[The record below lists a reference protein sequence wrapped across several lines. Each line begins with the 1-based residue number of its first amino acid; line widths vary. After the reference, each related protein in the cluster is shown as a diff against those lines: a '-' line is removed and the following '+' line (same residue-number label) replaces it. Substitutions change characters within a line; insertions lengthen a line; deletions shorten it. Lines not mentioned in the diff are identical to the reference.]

1 MGDGGK
7 RSSVDL
13 GKRAVEL
20 QQLRYFLA
28 VARTGSFV
36 RAAEE
41 EGVAQPS
48 LSLQIK
54 RLEAV
59 LKVPL
64 FDRLGRGVKLTRYGE
79 QLRVRAEEI
88 LRQVTETEK
97 QLASLQRED
106 RGRLT
111 VGVIPTVLPYAMARP
126 MAMFREQFPMVDLEI
141 RESTTEKLIEGLR
154 SGQVDLAILALPLK
168 QPEIV
173 CSELFREPLLV
184 AVPLD
189 HPLAKVSALG
199 LPQLSSEKMLL
210 LREGHCLRDDVLTVC
225 SSAKVKFQQIF
236 ESDHLASIFSLV
248 ANGFGVSIVPG
259 LSAPEALHCK
269 LVALDPKAERRIG
282 YAQVRGHHAL
292 PVQKRF
298 IEFLRKWKW

>member
-1 MGDGGK
+1 
-7 RSSVDL
+7 
-13 GKRAVEL
+13 VEL

-48 LSLQIK
+48 LSMQIK
-54 RLEAV
+54 RLEAS

-88 LRQVTETEK
+88 LRQVTEAEK
-97 QLASLQRED
+97 QLASLQQPD

-111 VGVIPTVLPYAMARP
+111 VGVIPTVLPYAMVRP
-126 MAMFREQFPMVDLEI
+126 MAVFRAQFPMVDLDI

-173 CSELFREPLLV
+173 CSELFREPLMV
-184 AVPLD
+184 AVPMD
-189 HPLAKVSALG
+189 HPLAGVSALA
-199 LPQLSSEKMLL
+199 LPQLSAERMLL

-225 SSAKVKFQQIF
+225 SSAKVQFQQIF

-259 LSAPEALHCK
+259 LSATEALHCK
-269 LVALDPKAERRIG
+269 LVPLEPKAVRRIG

>member
-1 MGDGGK
+1 
-7 RSSVDL
+7 
-13 GKRAVEL
+13 VEL

-48 LSLQIK
+48 LSMQIK
-54 RLEAV
+54 RLEAS

-88 LRQVTETEK
+88 LRQVTEAEK
-97 QLASLQRED
+97 QLASLQQPD
-106 RGRLT
+106 RGRLS
-111 VGVIPTVLPYAMARP
+111 VWVIPTVLPYAMARP
-126 MAMFREQFPMVDLEI
+126 MAVFRAQFPMVDLDI

-173 CSELFREPLLV
+173 CSELFREPLMV
-184 AVPLD
+184 AVPMD
-189 HPLAKVSALG
+189 HPLAGVSALA
-199 LPQLSSEKMLL
+199 LPQLSAERMLL

-225 SSAKVKFQQIF
+225 SSAKVQFQQIF

-259 LSAPEALHCK
+259 LSATEALHCK
-269 LVALDPKAERRIG
+269 LVPLEPKAERRIG
-282 YAQVRGHHAL
+282 YSQVRGHHAL

>member
-1 MGDGGK
+1 MIGRFGGAL
-7 RSSVDL
+7 V
-13 GKRAVEL
+13 VEL

-28 VARTGSFV
+28 VARSGSFV

-54 RLEAV
+54 RLEGR

-88 LRQVTETEK
+88 LRQVMETEK
-97 QLASLQRED
+97 QLASLQQVD
-106 RGRLT
+106 SGRLT

-126 MAMFREQFPMVDLEI
+126 MAVFRGQFPMVDLDI
-141 RESTTEKLIEGLR
+141 RESTTDKLIEGLR

-168 QPEIV
+168 QPEVV
-173 CSELFREPLLV
+173 CSELFREPLMV
-184 AVPLD
+184 AVPMG
-189 HPLAKVSALG
+189 HALAGVSALA
-199 LPQLSSEKMLL
+199 LPQLASERMLL

-225 SSAKVKFQQIF
+225 GSAKVQFQQVF
-236 ESDHLASIFSLV
+236 ESDHLASIFALV

-259 LSAPEALHCK
+259 LAAPEALHCK
-269 LVALDPKAERRIG
+269 LVPLEPKAVRRIG